1 MNTECREDK
10 SLIRKG
16 CIDSQFVSADGRR
29 FTHRTEGK
37 NRATSAGSIGCTVL
51 AQ

>member
-1 MNTECREDK
+1 MKTEDGDDK

-16 CIDSQFVSADGRR
+16 CIDSQFVSAEGRR
-29 FTHRTEGK
+29 FTHSTEGK
-37 NRATSAGSIGCTVL
+37 NRNSSIGSIGGTVP